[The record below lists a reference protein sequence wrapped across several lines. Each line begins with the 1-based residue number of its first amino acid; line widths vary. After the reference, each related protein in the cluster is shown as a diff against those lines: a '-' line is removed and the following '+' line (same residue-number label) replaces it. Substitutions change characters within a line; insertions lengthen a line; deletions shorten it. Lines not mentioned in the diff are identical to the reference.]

1 MGYVRKNSTVANP
14 AKKSLTV
21 FQNSYQETYT
31 YQSGT
36 VPVYGQVNIQIT
48 LASGLGTS
56 NHNIEIKNNSDIP
69 IEWRINGK
77 PTVTI
82 SAHAGYTR
90 YAYAGIKPNGSHDYG
105 DLYTQAGAH
114 IGPANYGRGYNGNV
128 ITGYTTQYSTMWNT
142 KWRKLSA

>member
-21 FQNSYQETYT
+21 FQNSYT
-31 YQSGT
+31 QST
-36 VPVYGQVNIQIT
+36 SVPVYGWVNIQIDFI
-48 LASGLGTS
+48 GNDNVRID
-56 NHNIEIKNNSDIP
+56 NHSDIP

-82 SAHAGYTR
+82 NAHSGYSR
-90 YAYAGIKPNGSHDYG
+90 YAYAGIKPGGSLDYG
-105 DLYTQAGAH
+105 DLYTKAGAH
-114 IGPANYGRGYNGNV
+114 IGRANGRGYDVSV

-142 KWRKLSA
+142 KWSKRSA